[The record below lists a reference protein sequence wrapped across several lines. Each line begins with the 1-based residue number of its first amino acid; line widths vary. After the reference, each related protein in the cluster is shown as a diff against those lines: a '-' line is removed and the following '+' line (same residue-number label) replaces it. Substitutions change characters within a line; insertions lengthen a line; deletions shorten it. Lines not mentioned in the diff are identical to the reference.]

1 MNQQQ
6 PLFLK
11 VTMKPLVPILGVA
24 VPGIGLVQ
32 SAMAQATANQ
42 SVTLAVSANRDGAD
56 AGQAIGYSFS
66 ANASA
71 GTLSSTKDCQPST
84 HEII

>member
-1 MNQQQ
+1 
-6 PLFLK
+6 
-11 VTMKPLVPILGVA
+11 MKRLVPILGVA
-24 VPGIGLVQ
+24 VPSIGLVQ

-42 SVTLAVSANRDGAD
+42 PVTLTVRAVHKGAD

-71 GTLSSTKDCQPST
+71 GTLSSAKDCHPST
-84 HEII
+84 DELI

>member
-1 MNQQQ
+1 MG
-6 PLFLK
+6 
-11 VTMKPLVPILGVA
+11 TSTEAAMKRAVLILGVA
-24 VPGIGLVQ
+24 VLTVGLVQ

-71 GTLSSTKDCQPST
+71 GTLSSSKDCHSYFDKLL
-84 HEII
+84 